1 MVTKMPDGWELVVGL
16 EVHVELNT
24 RTKMFSAS
32 PVDFAGEPNTRVFPI
47 DAGLPGT
54 LPVINREAVTAAAR
68 LGLAI
73 NCRIA
78 ETCRMHRKNYYY
90 PDLPKGY
97 QISQYDVPLCHD
109 GWLDLDVEGRAL
121 RVEIERLHMEE
132 DTGKSTHVGGAGRLH
147 GADSSMIDF
156 NRAGIPLLEI
166 VSRPDI
172 HDPETA
178 QAYVRELQGIVLA
191 LGVSDARLEEGSM
204 RCDAN
209 VSVRRPGEKLGTRR
223 EIKNVNS
230 IRSIGRA
237 IAYEAQAQIDELE
250 AGGTI
255 HMETRH
261 WDESK
266 GITAT
271 LRRKETEADYRY
283 FPDPD
288 LVEIACERAWVDQL
302 RAGLPELPAAA
313 RQRLADAGV
322 RADQAATLVA
332 TGLVVAFDRITA
344 DRDLAV
350 DFTANALTNQVI
362 AATRDEDVDVTA
374 DAAVGYLADALQL
387 ASDGDI
393 ALNKLEVLVR
403 AGVDDGFAT
412 DARAQA
418 ESEGLIQVSDSGEL
432 QKMVDEV
439 IARNPDVVA
448 KIQGG
453 AEKAIGALVGQVM
466 GASKGQANP
475 AMVNELLRKSI
486 LG

>member
-1 MVTKMPDGWELVVGL
+1 MVTTMPEGWELTVGL

-24 RTKMFSAS
+24 ATKMFSAS

-73 NCRIA
+73 NCSIA
-78 ETCRMHRKNYYY
+78 GTCRMHRKNYYY

-109 GWLDLDVEGRAL
+109 GWLELDVEGQQV
-121 RVEIERLHMEE
+121 RVNIERLHMEE
-132 DTGKSTHVGGAGRLH
+132 DTGKSTHEGGDGRLH
-147 GADSSMIDF
+147 GADRSMIDF

-178 QAYVRELQGIVLA
+178 QAYVRELQAIVLA
-191 LGVSDARLEEGSM
+191 LGVSDAKLEEGSM

-209 VSVRRPGEKLGTRR
+209 VSVARVGDTELGTRR

-237 IAYEAQAQIDELE
+237 IAYEAQAQIDAIE
-250 AGGTI
+250 AGETI
-255 HMETRH
+255 VMETRH
-261 WDESK
+261 WDEDK
-266 GITAT
+266 GVTAT
-271 LRRKETEADYRY
+271 LRRKETVADYRY

-288 LVEIACERAWVDQL
+288 LVEIVCTPEWVDQQ
-302 RAGLPELPAAA
+302 RASLPELPADA
-313 RQRLADAGV
+313 RARLVEAGI
-322 RADQAATLVA
+322 REDQAVTIVGS
-332 TGLVVAFDRITA
+332 GLVPAFDRA
-344 DRDLAV
+344 AEAGLSSEFV
-350 DFTANALTNQVI
+350 GNALTNQVL
-362 AATRDEDVDVTA
+362 AAMKEGPITGDEGL
-374 DAAVGYLADALQL
+374 GYLADALAL
-387 ASDGDI
+387 ADAGDI
-393 ALNKLEVLVR
+393 ALNKLEVLLT
-403 AGVDDGFAT
+403 AGITGAFAT
-412 DARAQA
+412 DARATA
-418 ESEGLIQVSDSGEL
+418 EAEGLIQVSDTGAL
-432 QKMVDEV
+432 QQMVDDV
-439 IARNPDVVA
+439 IARNPDVVE
-448 KIQGG
+448 KIKGG
-453 AEKAIGALVGQVM
+453 ADKAIGALVGQVM

-486 LG
+486 LGE